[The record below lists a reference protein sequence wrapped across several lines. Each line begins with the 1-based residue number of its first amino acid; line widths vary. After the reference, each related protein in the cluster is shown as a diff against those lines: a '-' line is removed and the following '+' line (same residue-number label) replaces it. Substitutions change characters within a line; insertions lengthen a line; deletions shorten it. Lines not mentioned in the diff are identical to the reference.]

1 MKYKC
6 RAECLQDCNT
16 FIDRVHTTFGI
27 HSATFNTYPV
37 MYKTDMDTYIPL
49 SDTIMEIDTDI
60 YHRDLLHILK
70 AISDLHLMYQTF
82 KPIDRYTGRRDRRR
96 K

>member
-1 MKYKC
+1 
-6 RAECLQDCNT
+6 
-16 FIDRVHTTFGI
+16 
-27 HSATFNTYPV
+27 
-37 MYKTDMDTYIPL
+37 MDTYIPL
-49 SDTIMEIDTDI
+49 SDTIMEIETDI
-60 YHRDLLHILK
+60 YQGDLLRILK